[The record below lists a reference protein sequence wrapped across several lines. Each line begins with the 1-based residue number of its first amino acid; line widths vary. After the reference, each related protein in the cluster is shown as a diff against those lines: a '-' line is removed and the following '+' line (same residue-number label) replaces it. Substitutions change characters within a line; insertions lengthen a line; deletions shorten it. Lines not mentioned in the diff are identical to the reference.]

1 MNQEKKIVGI
11 GYNGFPIGC
20 SDDDFPWS
28 KNDADP
34 LNNKY
39 LYVCHAEVN
48 AVLNKNSADLKGC
61 HIYVAL
67 FPCNGCAK
75 MIIQSQIKKIIY
87 FSDKYA
93 GTSGTIASKKL
104 LDAAG
109 VEYVK
114 FTSTTL
120 NGPIHLNFLDIE
132 RIGQL
137 ELNGTIATSE
147 YLCWTDYFMSIAVL
161 ASYRSRVTD
170 SQMGACIINSQKK
183 IVGKKSRI
191 WIFGASGS

>member
-1 MNQEKKIVGI
+1 MTKVGACIVNQEKKIVGI

-20 SDDDFPWS
+20 SDDEFPWT
-28 KNDADP
+28 KNATDP

-48 AVLNKNSADLKGC
+48 AVLNKNSADIKGC

-75 MIIQSQIKKIIY
+75 MIIQSQIKKIVY
-87 FSDKYA
+87 FSDKY
-93 GTSGTIASKKL
+93 GDRPSTIASKKL

-120 NGPIHLNFLDIE
+120 NGRIELDFRAID
-132 RIGQL
+132 RIGKL
-137 ELNGTIATSE
+137 DLNGKSDAASE

-161 ASYRSRVTD
+161 ASYRSRVAG
-170 SQMGACIINSQKK
+170 SQMGACIINADKK
-183 IVGKKSRI
+183 IVGK
-191 WIFGASGS
+191 